1 MEITRSCRRLSA
13 PLPPS
18 PRLLRSRS
26 TTPATPLPE
35 NNSCTPNSGQR
46 AIKPRPKSTT
56 KSRTNKNEENI
67 SPSILISSTQ
77 KKPQENTR
85 FGNFLH
91 RGSPLTT
98 GTPKGARSVTSSPSA
113 WALSPGRS
121 SPEPPES
128 AGSGGKRVK
137 GGVSGVLKYF
147 KQKKVSRVQEEEFH
161 RFRVL
166 QNRLLQWRF
175 VNAKAEAPMAAV
187 KGVAKAKIFCVW
199 IRIFK
204 MRKSIVEMQIQ
215 MERVKLEIKVYQII
229 NPQIFLLNEWAK
241 LERRNQES
249 VCRMTRKLSSLSIR
263 LPLVQ
268 DAKADV
274 VSIYQA
280 LSTAMEVMD
289 SIVAMI
295 TKFFSKQ
302 IETIFYLLTE
312 LTCTLEQDEEHLE
325 EIEMAITLVS
335 TLLAKEKSLQVHLI
349 QATKESRRCQDSTAA
364 GALEDTASATTAL
377 SRKDQG
383 QSLAILLAKN
393 HGKLDEGGSYLAWL
407 SQTVPTLKSH
417 DMMGIVDDF
426 QDDMLNHKMLLNQQ
440 QQKVATDASNFA

>member
-1 MEITRSCRRLSA
+1 MESTQSCRRLSA

-18 PRLLRSRS
+18 PRLFRSRS

-46 AIKPRPKSTT
+46 VIKPRSKSTT

-67 SPSILISSTQ
+67 RPSIPISSTQ
-77 KKPQENTR
+77 KKPQENTS
-85 FGNFLH
+85 FGSFLH
-91 RGSPLTT
+91 RGSPITT
-98 GTPKGARSVTSSPSA
+98 GTSKGARSVTNSPSA

-121 SPEPPES
+121 MRSPAKAETPES

-137 GGVSGVLKYF
+137 AGGVSGVLKYF

-175 VNAKAEAPMAAV
+175 VNAKAEAAMAAV

-229 NPQIFLLNEWAK
+229 NPQIFLLNKWAK

-249 VCRMTRKLSSLSIR
+249 VCRMTKKLSSLSIR
-263 LPLVQ
+263 LPLVHG
-268 DAKADV
+268 AKADV

-295 TKFFSKQ
+295 AKFFSKQ

-312 LTCTLEQDEEHLE
+312 LTCTLEQDVEHLE
-325 EIEMAITLVS
+325 EIEMAFTSVA
-335 TLLAKEKSLQVHLI
+335 TLLAKEESLQLHLI
-349 QATKESRRCQDSTAA
+349 QATKESRRCQ
-364 GALEDTASATTAL
+364 
-377 SRKDQG
+377 G
-383 QSLAILLAKN
+383 Q
-393 HGKLDEGGSYLAWL
+393 
-407 SQTVPTLKSH
+407 
-417 DMMGIVDDF
+417 
-426 QDDMLNHKMLLNQQ
+426 
-440 QQKVATDASNFA
+440 